1 MIKPE
6 RMSRIAI
13 VGPRKKIGVT
23 IQSLYELDL
32 FHLVDYLGEDPDV
45 KIGNPLP
52 HAEALS
58 QRLLRLRSILR
69 ALHLEEYKTDR
80 KVSVDEIEQTSDQ
93 AIVTLELEV
102 NKKTEGRQALTSR
115 LRELATQNE
124 ILSLFALIGLPLDA
138 YSDSQALS
146 FFSGTSPQS
155 VADLVG
161 PLGIDTELA
170 EAPHDKG
177 YVFAAFCRKKDSE
190 ALQQALSS
198 AGYQEIRPPF
208 ASGTA
213 EEHIATNEKE
223 IEKFQLTLTQ
233 EEEAIDALR
242 EKYAPLVL
250 AAEEHYAIEVLKAET
265 PLRVATTQ
273 NSFTIDG
280 WIPSKSVDVIKAAI
294 ARDAGDSVTVE
305 PLAVSKLEEDEQA
318 PVKLKNWRIAR
329 PFEMFIEMMSTP
341 LYREFDPTL
350 PVFVVFPIFFG
361 LMIGDFGYGSCLM
374 LAGLV
379 MYFKLGKES
388 EGWRRLGYIVFAG
401 GMLAAIFGLLLFCE
415 AFGLPFHPSEKY
427 PLSWESLGLF
437 IPLEAHL
444 EKLVNV
450 GTFLALSIIFA
461 WIHLTFGLVL
471 GFLNELKVDRKHAAM
486 KVLWLLIL
494 QALCFQVFL
503 VGASMG
509 NHIAIFLMNTVG
521 TPFGAATIAYSG
533 IDISVLSIAL
543 LLIGIVGFFALHGK
557 SAGMEL
563 LEILSLF
570 TNVISYAR
578 IAAIGVAKGA
588 TAYAFNSIVAT
599 NFMGSEIWLAVI
611 GLVVLVLLQLVV
623 FALGSLSAGI
633 QAIRLNYVEF
643 FLKFFKGGGVS
654 FEPLGYRRKHSK
666 ESEV

>member
-13 VGPRKKIGVT
+13 VGPRKKLGAT
-23 IQSLYELDL
+23 IQSLYEFNL
-32 FHLVDYLGEDPDV
+32 FHLVDYLEEDPDV
-45 KIGNPLP
+45 KIGHPLP
-52 HAEALS
+52 RAEELS
-58 QRLLRLRSILR
+58 RRLLRLRSILR
-69 ALHLEEYKTDR
+69 ALRLDEYKTDR
-80 KVSVDEIEQTSDQ
+80 KVSVEEIEQTSDQ
-93 AIVTLELEV
+93 MMVTLELEV
-102 NKKTEGRQALTSR
+102 NKKAEGRQTLTSR
-115 LRELATQNE
+115 LRELTTQNE
-124 ILSLFALIGLPLDA
+124 SLSLFAQIGLPLSA
-138 YSDSQALS
+138 YSPSQS
-146 FFSGTSPQS
+146 VSYYVGTAPQS
-155 VADLVG
+155 IAGAIGQLT
-161 PLGIDTELA
+161 IDTELV
-170 EAPHDKG
+170 EIPHDAG
-177 YVFAAFCRKKDSE
+177 YAFVVFCRKKDSE
-190 ALQQALSS
+190 ALQQALSN
-198 AGYQEIRPPF
+198 ANYQDVKPPF
-208 ASGTA
+208 DSGTA
-213 EEHIATNEKE
+213 EERIASNDKEVEKLQATLDKEEGE
-223 IEKFQLTLTQ
+223 IE
-233 EEEAIDALR
+233 ALR
-242 EKYAPLVL
+242 EKFAPLVL

-280 WIPSKSVDVIKAAI
+280 WIPAESLDIIKDALAKG
-294 ARDAGDSVTVE
+294 AGDSVTVE
-305 PLAVSKLEEDEQA
+305 PLKVSKEEEDEQA
-318 PVKLKNWRIAR
+318 PVKLKNPRIAR
-329 PFEMFIEMMSTP
+329 PFELFIEMMSTP
-341 LYREFDPTL
+341 LYREYDPTL
-350 PVFVVFPIFFG
+350 PVFVVFPLFFG

-415 AFGLPFHPSEKY
+415 AFGLPFHSTEKY
-427 PLSWESLGLF
+427 PLSWASIGLV
-437 IPLEAHL
+437 IPLEPMM
-444 EKLVNV
+444 EKLVQV
-450 GTFLALSIIFA
+450 GDFLALSIIFA
-461 WIHLTFGLVL
+461 WIHLTFGLIL
-471 GFLNELKVDRKHAAM
+471 GFLNERRVDGKHAVM

-503 VGASMG
+503 IGASMG
-509 NHIAIFLMNTVG
+509 NHIAIFMMNTVG
-521 TPFGAATIAYSG
+521 TPFGAATILYSG

-543 LLIGIVGFFALHGK
+543 LLIGVAGFFALHGK

-599 NFMGSEIWLAVI
+599 NFMGSEAWLAII

-654 FEPLGYRRKHSK
+654 FEPLGYKRKHSTK
-666 ESEV
+666 TEV